1 MNEIERME
9 HMEELISKKELLAM
23 TKISYGQLYRWKRMN
38 IIPEDWFIKKSMPT
52 GQETFFRRDKILERI
67 KLILSLKD
75 DVQLED
81 IAELL
86 NKKDKPR
93 TFTIDELMEK
103 NIISEAAKTIFYSL
117 YELDIEITKREILI
131 LRVIEKNVV
140 SSVMTM
146 DEFKVML
153 PIIQEHYETLLQ
165 EEAKVYLYRKMGV
178 PFVVAC
184 TDSNQLVIEEQ
195 AKLIVTVELFKE
207 DNELALLLL

>member
-1 MNEIERME
+1 
-9 HMEELISKKELLAM
+9 MEELISKKELLAM

-52 GQETFFRRDKILERI
+52 GQETFFQRDKILERI

-75 DVQLED
+75 DVQLEE

-93 TFTIDELMEK
+93 TFTMEELMEK

-117 YELDIEITKREILI
+117 YDLDTEIKKREILI

-140 SSVMTM
+140 PSIITI
-146 DEFKVML
+146 DEFKLMVS
-153 PIIQEHYETLLQ
+153 IIQQHYETLLQ
-165 EEAKVYLYRKMGV
+165 EDAKVCLYRKVGV

-184 TDSNQLVIEEQ
+184 TDSNQLVVEEQ
-195 AKLIVTVELFKE
+195 AKLIVTIELFRE
-207 DNELALLLL
+207 DNELALQLL